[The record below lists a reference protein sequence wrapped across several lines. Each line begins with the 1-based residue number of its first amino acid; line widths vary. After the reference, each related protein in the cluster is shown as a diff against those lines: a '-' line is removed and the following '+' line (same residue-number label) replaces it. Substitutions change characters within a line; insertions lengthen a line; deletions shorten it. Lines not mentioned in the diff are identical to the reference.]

1 MNTKSRIA
9 PPVPQAESPLRH
21 LPLVDL
27 LVDTKTELLEL
38 ALRSGLKVFTA
49 MLEEDRTAI
58 CGPRYAHEPDR
69 AASRAGTTRSEVVL
83 GGRKVTIQRPRVRTA
98 AGEVALPTFQTMAAT
113 DPLDR
118 RVVEQ
123 MLVGVATRQYARSLE
138 PLGPEMKS
146 RGTSK
151 SAVSRRFVARTS
163 AQLAAWQSAPLD
175 AFDLVALLIDGVHLG
190 DHCLIVALG
199 IAADG
204 QKHALGLWDGSTEN
218 ATVCQGLFANLQSR
232 GLRTDR
238 SLLVILDG
246 SGALRK
252 AVRATFGDAALVQR
266 CQVHKTRN
274 ILDYLSD
281 RERPWAQAILRRAY
295 QASDV
300 KTAQRLLLDLARRL
314 ETEYP
319 SAAESVREGLDET
332 LTVLTLKLAA
342 RLRRSLATTN
352 AAESLLSRTRHV
364 KRNVKRW
371 RGGHMML
378 RWVAA
383 GVLEAVKGFRRLK
396 GYADMPTLV
405 AALRAR
411 DRQLGLSVAQEE
423 RQIA

>member
-1 MNTKSRIA
+1 MKRKSRTA
-9 PPVPQAESPLRH
+9 PLVPQVESPLRH

-38 ALRSGLKVFTA
+38 ALRSGLKVFTT

-58 CGPRYAHEPDR
+58 CGPRYAHEADR
-69 AASRAGTTRSEVVL
+69 PASRAGTTRSEVVL

-98 AGEVALPTFQTMAAT
+98 AGEVALPTFQAMAAT

-138 PLGPEMKS
+138 PLGAEMTS

-151 SAVSRRFVARTS
+151 SAVSRRFVARTT
-163 AQLAAWQSAPLD
+163 AQLAAWQSAALD
-175 AFDLVALLIDGVHLG
+175 GLDLVGLLIDGVHLG

-218 ATVCQGLFANLQSR
+218 ATVCQGLLANLQSR

-238 SLLVILDG
+238 SLLVIVDG
-246 SGALRK
+246 SKALRK

-266 CQVHKTRN
+266 CQVHKMRN
-274 ILDYLSD
+274 VLEYLSD
-281 RERPWAQAILRRAY
+281 RDRPWAQAMLRRAY
-295 QASDV
+295 QAADP
-300 KTAQRLLLDLARRL
+300 KLAQRLLLDLARRL
-314 ETEYP
+314 EAEYP

-332 LTVLTLKLAA
+332 LTVLTLKLSP

-371 RGGHMML
+371 RSGQMML

-383 GVLEAVKGFRRLK
+383 GILEAVKGFRRVK
-396 GYADMPTLV
+396 GYADMPMLV

>member
-1 MNTKSRIA
+1 MKKSRIA
-9 PPVPQAESPLRH
+9 SPVPLTESPQRH

-38 ALRSGLKVFTA
+38 ALRSGLKVFTT
-49 MLEEDRTAI
+49 MLEEDRAAI

-69 AASRAGTTRSEVVL
+69 PASRAGTTRSEVVL
-83 GGRKVTIQRPRVRTA
+83 GGRKVAIQRPRVRTA
-98 AGEVALPTFQTMAAT
+98 AGEVALPTFQAMAAT

-138 PLGPEMKS
+138 PVGAEMTS

-151 SAVSRRFVARTS
+151 SAVSRRFVARTT
-163 AQLAAWQSAPLD
+163 AQLAAWQSTPLD
-175 AFDLVALLIDGVHLG
+175 GLDLVALLIDGVHLG

-218 ATVCQGLFANLQSR
+218 ATVCQGLLASLQSR

-246 SGALRK
+246 SKALRK

-274 ILDYLSD
+274 ILEYLSD
-281 RERPWAQAILRRAY
+281 RDRSWAHAMLRRAY
-295 QASDV
+295 QAADP
-300 KTAQRLLLDLARRL
+300 KLAQRLLLDLARRL
-314 ETEYP
+314 EAEYP

-332 LTVLTLKLAA
+332 LTVLTLKLSP

-371 RGGHMML
+371 RSGQMML

-383 GVLEAVKGFRRLK
+383 GILEAVKGFRRVK
-396 GYADMPTLV
+396 GYADMPMLV

-411 DRQLGLSVAQEE
+411 DRQLGLGVAQEE